1 MELNEVRALGP
12 ATITKLRSAG
22 IKTVE
27 QLALVDVRRRK
38 VQGVTADKLVT
49 LRRAAQKTI
58 FQKTASRLRHA
69 AEVATREARRG
80 VGTLEVLVR
89 KAAEQALAAA
99 KEAERAAAEALA
111 HAQSAA
117 ADLAEQAALQAV
129 NARRAAQA
137 QMESLSHRVGGSRSN
152 RPLVKK
158 YWELLQRAEEAAKTA
173 SEKAVH
179 SAQVARDA
187 AGAAVGQAVQTTQE
201 KSSSLYRRLVA
212 KVSGS
217 SGRKKSS

>member
-1 MELNEVRALGP
+1 MELKEVRALGP
-12 ATITKLRSAG
+12 TTITKLRSAG

-58 FQKTASRLRHA
+58 FQKTATRLRHA
-69 AEVATREARRG
+69 AEVATREARKG
-80 VGTLEVLVR
+80 VETLEVLVR
-89 KAAEQALAAA
+89 KAAEQALVAA
-99 KEAERAAAEALA
+99 KEAERAATEALG

-137 QMESLSHRVGGSRSN
+137 QLESLAHRMETARAK

-158 YWELLQRAEEAAKTA
+158 YWELLERAEEAAKTA
-173 SEKAVH
+173 AEKAVH

-187 AGAAVGQAVQTTQE
+187 AGAAVGQAVETTQE
-201 KSSSLYRRLVA
+201 KGSSLYRRLMA
-212 KVSGS
+212 KVGRT
-217 SGRKKSS
+217 SGRGKS